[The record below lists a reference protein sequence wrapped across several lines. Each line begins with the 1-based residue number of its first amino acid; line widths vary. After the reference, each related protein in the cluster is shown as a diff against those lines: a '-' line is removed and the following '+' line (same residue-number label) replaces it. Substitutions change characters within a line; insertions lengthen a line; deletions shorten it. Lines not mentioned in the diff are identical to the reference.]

1 MGRGA
6 AAHHARAGGLAWGK
20 AGHTLSGVSLH
31 TQRPRGGKHAACK
44 PGWSRSLWLAAAV
57 PIGIAIGLTAV
68 ATILGAN
75 LAVAVRRAGVALWGH
90 MGPVGQLAAEA
101 AGCMLAGRAAGNLG
115 MIPDGTLA
123 PAALG
128 AGGVIGLVIMHR
140 RRGRLQRA
148 EWVESRGRGMLILG
162 GARQAAEG
170 CDARY
175 SANAGRLESVE
186 ARLDALEMG
195 LARVGAAAGHE
206 IAAAT
211 EPPGAPQL
219 HVVRN

>member
-1 MGRGA
+1 MPRLTTQEPAAQRGEGREQ
-6 AAHHARAGGLAWGK
+6 
-20 AGHTLSGVSLH
+20 LSGVSVH
-31 TQRPRGGKHAACK
+31 VSGSHSGRHAACGA
-44 PGWSRSLWLAAAV
+44 GWKRNLWLAAAV
-57 PIGIAIGLTAV
+57 PIGIAAV
-68 ATILGAN
+68 LTILAAN
-75 LAVAVRRAGVALWGH
+75 LALAIRKAAVALWAH
-90 MGPVGQLAAEA
+90 MGPIGQLATEA
-101 AGCMLAGRAAGNLG
+101 AACMLGGRITGDLG
-115 MIPDGTLA
+115 FIPDGTLT
-123 PAALG
+123 PTALG
-128 AGGVIGLVIMHR
+128 TGGVIGLVIMHR